1 MSKYKEIAEDIRKGI
16 LDGKYNPNEQLPLE
30 KEMCKHYDV
39 SRITIKKAV
48 DELVDEGLVIKRR
61 GAGTFVKA
69 FDNSDVEGF
78 SMSKQF
84 SGFSETN
91 KNSKVESKIIEFEVI
106 HPNEEIAEKLKM
118 TCDDFVYYIV
128 RVRYCDGEA
137 RVVEYTYMPIGV
149 IPGIKTDIL
158 HKSIYAYIEKDL
170 NLKIKSAH
178 KTIRAIEPTEEEREY
193 LNLGDKIVPILEVE
207 QIGFLDNGQPFE
219 YSLSHHRGDKIEFRS
234 ISFK

>member
-1 MSKYKEIAEDIRKGI
+1 MSKYKEIAENIRKDI

-30 KEMCKHYDV
+30 KEMCEHCNV

-48 DELVDEGLVIKRR
+48 DELVEEGLVVKRR

-69 FDNSDVEGF
+69 FDNADVEGF

-84 SGFSETN
+84 SGFTESN
-91 KNSKVESKIIEFEVI
+91 KEKKVESKIIEFEVI
-106 HPNEEIAEKLKM
+106 HPTEEIAAKLKM

-128 RVRYCDGEA
+128 RVRYADGTPI
-137 RVVEYTYMPIGV
+137 VIEYTYMPIGV
-149 IPGIKTDIL
+149 IPGIKNDIL
-158 HKSIYAYIEKDL
+158 HKSIYNYIENTL

-178 KTIRAIEPTEEEREY
+178 KTIRAIEATDSEREY
-193 LNLGDKIVPILEVE
+193 LEIEDNIPILEIE

-219 YSLSHHRGDKIEFRS
+219 YSISHHSGDKSEFRS
-234 ISFK
+234 VSFK

>member
-1 MSKYKEIAEDIRKGI
+1 MSKYKDIAEDIRKDI

-30 KEMCKHYDV
+30 KEMCEYYDV

-84 SGFSETN
+84 SGFSESN
-91 KNSKVESKIIEFEVI
+91 KDKKVESKIVKFEVI
-106 HPNEEIAEKLKM
+106 HPTDEIAMKLKM
-118 TCDDFVYYIV
+118 TNDDFVYYII
-128 RVRYCDGEA
+128 RARYANGEA
-137 RVVEYTYMPIGV
+137 IVVEYTYMPIGV
-149 IPGIKTDIL
+149 IPGIKNDIL
-158 HKSIYAYIEKDL
+158 HKSVYHYIENTL

-178 KTIRAIEPTEEEREY
+178 KTIRAIGPNEYDKKY
-193 LNLGDKIVPILEVE
+193 LNIDDTMPILEIE

-219 YSLSHHRGDKIEFRS
+219 YSISHHRGDKSEFKS

>member
-1 MSKYKEIAEDIRKGI
+1 MSKYKEIAEDIRKDI

-30 KEMCKHYDV
+30 KEMCEYYDV

-69 FDNSDVEGF
+69 FDNSDVQGF

-84 SGFSETN
+84 SGFSESN
-91 KNSKVESKIIEFEVI
+91 KDKIVESKIVKFEVI
-106 HPNEEIAEKLKM
+106 HPTDEIATKLKM
-118 TCDDFVYYIV
+118 TNDDFVYYII
-128 RVRYCDGEA
+128 RTRYADHEPI
-137 RVVEYTYMPIGV
+137 VVEYTYMPIGV
-149 IPGIKTDIL
+149 IPGIKNDVL
-158 HKSIYAYIEKDL
+158 HNSVYSYIENTL

-178 KTIRAIEPTEEEREY
+178 KTIRAIEPTKLDREC
-193 LNLGDKIVPILEVE
+193 LAIDSNMPILEIE

-219 YSLSHHRGDKIEFRS
+219 YSISHHRGDKSEFKS

>member
-1 MSKYKEIAEDIRKGI
+1 MSKYKDIAEDIRKGI

-30 KEMCKHYDV
+30 KEMCEYYDV

-69 FDNSDVEGF
+69 FDNADVEGF

-84 SGFSETN
+84 SGFSESN
-91 KNSKVESKIIEFEVI
+91 KDKKVESKIIKFEVI
-106 HPNEEIAEKLKM
+106 HPTDEIAMKLKM
-118 TCDDFVYYIV
+118 TNDDFVYYII
-128 RVRYCDGEA
+128 RARYANGEA
-137 RVVEYTYMPIGV
+137 IVIEYTYMPIGV
-149 IPGIKTDIL
+149 IPGIKNDVL
-158 HKSIYAYIEKDL
+158 HKSVYSYIENTL

-178 KTIRAIEPTEEEREY
+178 KTIRAIGPNEYDKEY
-193 LNLGDKIVPILEVE
+193 LNIDDTMPILEIE
-207 QIGFLDNGQPFE
+207 QTGFLDNGQPFE
-219 YSLSHHRGDKIEFRS
+219 YSISHHRGDKSEFKS

>member
-1 MSKYKEIAEDIRKGI
+1 MSKYKDIAEDIRKGI

-30 KEMCKHYDV
+30 KEMCEYYDV

-84 SGFSETN
+84 SGFSESN
-91 KNSKVESKIIEFEVI
+91 KDKKVESKIIKFEVI
-106 HPNEEIAEKLKM
+106 HPTDEIAMKLKM
-118 TCDDFVYYIV
+118 TNDDFVYYII
-128 RVRYCDGEA
+128 RARYADGEA
-137 RVVEYTYMPIGV
+137 IVIEYTYMPIGV
-149 IPGIKTDIL
+149 IPGIKNDVL
-158 HKSIYAYIEKDL
+158 HKSVYSYIENTL

-178 KTIRAIEPTEEEREY
+178 KTIRAIGPNECDKEY
-193 LNLGDKIVPILEVE
+193 LNIDDTMPILEIE
-207 QIGFLDNGQPFE
+207 QTGFLDNGQPFE
-219 YSLSHHRGDKIEFRS
+219 YSISHHRGDKSEFKS

>member
-1 MSKYKEIAEDIRKGI
+1 MAKYKEIAEDIRRGI
-16 LDGKYNPNEQLPLE
+16 LEGKYNPNEQLPLE
-30 KEMCKHYDV
+30 KEMCQQYNV

-84 SGFSETN
+84 SGFTESN
-91 KNSKVESKIIEFEVI
+91 KNKKVESKILKFEVI
-106 HPNEEIAEKLKM
+106 HPSEEIATKLKM

-128 RVRYCDGEA
+128 RVRYADDEA
-137 RVVEYTYMPIGV
+137 LVIEYTYMPIGV
-149 IPGIKTDIL
+149 IPGIKNDVL
-158 HKSIYAYIEKDL
+158 QKSIYGYIENDL
-170 NLKIKSAH
+170 KLKIKSAH
-178 KTIRAIEPTEEEREY
+178 KTIRAILPDKLEME
-193 LNLGDKIVPILEVE
+193 NLAIDAGVPVLEVE

-219 YSLSHHRGDKIEFRS
+219 YSISHHRGDKIEFKS

>member
-1 MSKYKEIAEDIRKGI
+1 MAKYKEIAEDIRRGI
-16 LDGKYNPNEQLPLE
+16 LEGKYNPNEQLPLE
-30 KEMCKHYDV
+30 KEMCQQYNV

-84 SGFSETN
+84 SGFTESN
-91 KNSKVESKIIEFEVI
+91 KNKKVESKILKFEVI
-106 HPNEEIAEKLKM
+106 HPSEEIATKLKM

-128 RVRYCDGEA
+128 RVRYADDEA
-137 RVVEYTYMPIGV
+137 LVIEYTYMPIGV
-149 IPGIKTDIL
+149 IPGIKNDVL
-158 HKSIYAYIEKDL
+158 QRSIYGYIENDL
-170 NLKIKSAH
+170 KLKIKSAH
-178 KTIRAIEPTEEEREY
+178 KTIRAILPDKLEME
-193 LNLGDKIVPILEVE
+193 NLAIDAGVPVLEVE

-219 YSLSHHRGDKIEFRS
+219 YSISHHRGDKIEFKS

>member
-1 MSKYKEIAEDIRKGI
+1 MAKYKEIAEDIRRGI
-16 LDGKYNPNEQLPLE
+16 LEGKYNPNEQLPLE
-30 KEMCKHYDV
+30 KEMCQQYDV

-84 SGFSETN
+84 SGFTESN
-91 KNSKVESKIIEFEVI
+91 KNKKVESKILKFEVI
-106 HPNEEIAEKLKM
+106 HPSEEIATKLKM
-118 TCDDFVYYIV
+118 TCDDFVYYII
-128 RVRYCDGEA
+128 RVRYADDEA
-137 RVVEYTYMPIGV
+137 LVIEYTYMPIGV
-149 IPGIKTDIL
+149 IPGIKNDVL
-158 HKSIYAYIEKDL
+158 QKSIYGYIENDL
-170 NLKIKSAH
+170 KLKIKSAH
-178 KTIRAIEPTEEEREY
+178 KTIRAILPDKLEME
-193 LNLGDKIVPILEVE
+193 NLAIDAGVPVLEVE

-219 YSLSHHRGDKIEFRS
+219 YSISHHRGDKIEFKS

>member
-1 MSKYKEIAEDIRKGI
+1 MSKYKDIAEDIRKDI

-30 KEMCKHYDV
+30 KEMCEYYDV

-84 SGFSETN
+84 SGFSESN
-91 KNSKVESKIIEFEVI
+91 KDKIVESKIIKFEVI
-106 HPNEEIAEKLKM
+106 HPTDEIATKLKM
-118 TCDDFVYYIV
+118 TNDDFVYYII
-128 RVRYCDGEA
+128 RARYADNEA
-137 RVVEYTYMPIGV
+137 IVIEYTYMPIGV
-149 IPGIKTDIL
+149 IPGIKNDVL
-158 HKSIYAYIEKDL
+158 HKSVYSYIENTL

-178 KTIRAIEPTEEEREY
+178 KTIRAISPNEYDKEY
-193 LNLGDKIVPILEVE
+193 LMINDNMPILEIE

-219 YSLSHHRGDKIEFRS
+219 YSISHHRGDKSEFKS

>member
-1 MSKYKEIAEDIRKGI
+1 MSKYKDIAENIRKGI

-30 KEMCKHYDV
+30 KEMCEYYDV

-84 SGFSETN
+84 SGFSEAN
-91 KNSKVESKIIEFEVI
+91 KDKKVESKIIKFEVI
-106 HPNEEIAEKLKM
+106 HPTDEIATKLKM
-118 TCDDFVYYIV
+118 TSDDFVYYII
-128 RVRYCDGEA
+128 RVRYANGEPI
-137 RVVEYTYMPIGV
+137 VIEYTYMPIGV
-149 IPGIKTDIL
+149 IPGIKNDVL
-158 HKSIYAYIEKDL
+158 HKSIYSYIENTL

-178 KTIRAIEPTEEEREY
+178 KTIRAIEPNELEKEY
-193 LNLGDKIVPILEVE
+193 LMIDDKNMPILEME

-219 YSLSHHRGDKIEFRS
+219 YSISHHRGDKSEFKS

>member
-16 LDGKYNPNEQLPLE
+16 LNGKYNPNEQLPLE
-30 KEMCKHYDV
+30 KEMCEYYDV

-91 KNSKVESKIIEFEVI
+91 KGKKVESKIIKFEVI
-106 HPNEEIAEKLKM
+106 HPTDEIAIKLKM
-118 TCDDFVYYIV
+118 TSDDFVYYII
-128 RVRYCDGEA
+128 RARYANGEPI
-137 RVVEYTYMPIGV
+137 VIEYTYMPIGV
-149 IPGIKTDIL
+149 IPGIKNDVL
-158 HKSIYAYIEKDL
+158 HKSIYNYIENTL

-178 KTIRAIEPTEEEREY
+178 KTIRAIEPNELEIEF
-193 LNLGDKIVPILEVE
+193 LMMDKNMPILEIE

-219 YSLSHHRGDKIEFRS
+219 YSISHHRGDKSEFKS